1 MMNQGDNFYIE
12 KVLKNDLNAYSVLV
26 DRHKDMVYSI
36 ALRILKNREDAE
48 ELAQDTFIKAYQSL
62 NSFKGES
69 KFSTWLY
76 RIVYNAAISKTRKK
90 QFKTTDL
97 NYEIVENYSVDE
109 IKEDVNRL
117 SDDEQKNI
125 VNKILTKLNP
135 EESILITLF
144 YFNEK
149 TTEDIGSIMGLSQA
163 NVKVRLHRLRK
174 RLLAEV
180 QSEFQ
185 KNNKEIFR

>member
-1 MMNQGDNFYIE
+1 MMDQGDNFYID

-36 ALRILKNREDAE
+36 ALKILKNKEDAE
-48 ELAQDTFIKAYQSL
+48 ELAQDVFMKAYQSL
-62 NSFKGES
+62 KSFKRES

-76 RIVYNAAISKTRKK
+76 RIVYNSAISKTRKK

-97 NYEIVENYSVDE
+97 DYNIVENYSTDE
-109 IKEDVNRL
+109 IKEDVERL
-117 SDDEQKNI
+117 SDDEQKKI
-125 VNKILTKLNP
+125 VNAILEKLNP

-144 YFNEK
+144 YFDEK
-149 TTEDIGSIMGLSQA
+149 TTEDISIITGLSQS

-174 RLLAEV
+174 RLLIEV
-180 QSEFQ
+180 QSQIQ
-185 KNNKEIFR
+185 KSNKEIFR